1 MRLLLQQAGGGLRLK
16 GVARVL
22 VFCGIAAVLAWAAS
36 GPDIAKRLAQK
47 AKSARDGG
55 EVVRAYLLFSEAAK
69 RDPAEPSYKSGRD
82 ALAATATLLMKTQLE
97 QPVVTADIVAVEREA
112 AEAEAAAKPPPPGEV
127 ELKRSLASYPHIQ
140 AKDSPHNF
148 DLRGGEISLIQQV
161 AEAYGVRAAWDPQLD
176 AKNDLQL
183 HVAQADFRTALEAL
197 TIATNTFV
205 FPISPTTLFFARDSE
220 AKRNELEPLI
230 LLTVPLPESLGEK
243 DLIDVANAVRGVL
256 NIRTFGWDSVSRTV
270 FIKDRVTR
278 ALAARSLL
286 QALLLPRA
294 QVALEVQILT
304 IDADTNYHYGI
315 SPPTN
320 FKLLDFGKINLS
332 SVLSSVG
339 TFTHFFTFGGGA
351 SLLGLGV
358 GDATLFASYS
368 KSVAKANYEAVM
380 VTADG
385 EPVTLHYG
393 EKYPIP
399 QTLYTGFAQST
410 SSIYNPLPQ
419 ITQED
424 LGLALKVT
432 PHVNGGG
439 DVGLDV
445 EAEFKALGAISFNT
459 VPSVSQ
465 RKFTGNVMLREGEWA
480 VLAGLDQASMSNGRD
495 GLFGL
500 ANIPGVNQVLSEN
513 TRDRASNQT
522 LILIKPQVTRLPMS
536 AAISPQYL
544 LGPPRGIR
552 VLL

>member
-1 MRLLLQQAGGGLRLK
+1 MRQLLQQAGGGLRLK
-16 GVARVL
+16 CVARVL
-22 VFCGIAAVLAWAAS
+22 VFCCMAAVLALGAS
-36 GPDIAKRLAQK
+36 GPDIAKRLAQR
-47 AKSARDGG
+47 AKSARDAG
-55 EVVRAYLLFSEAAK
+55 EVVRAYLLYGEAAK
-69 RDPAEPSYKSGRD
+69 RDPVAPSYKAGRD

-97 QPVVTADIVAVEREA
+97 QPVVTADIAAVEKEA
-112 AEAEAAAKPPPPGEV
+112 VEEEAAANPAPAGET

-140 AKDSPHNF
+140 VKDSQHDF

-161 AEAYGVRAAWDPQLD
+161 AAAYGVRAAWDPQLD

-339 TFTHFFTFGGGA
+339 TFARFFTFGGGA

-380 VTADG
+380 VTGDG
-385 EPVTLHYG
+385 EPATLHYG
-393 EKYPIP
+393 SKYPIP
-399 QTLYTGFAQST
+399 QTLYTGFAQSK

-432 PHVNGGG
+432 PHVNGSG

-445 EAEFKALGAISFNT
+445 EAEFKALGTITFNT

-500 ANIPGVNQVLSEN
+500 LDIPGVNQVLSEN
-513 TRDRASNQT
+513 TRDKASNQT

-544 LGPPRGIR
+544 LGPARGIK